1 MVYTVNFN
9 KYNME
14 YCVIK
19 TYATK
24 KAATRK
30 AAFFLSRNIS
40 YSLHKFC
47 KNF

>member
-30 AAFFLSRNIS
+30 AAFFFVKKYFI
-40 YSLHKFC
+40 F
-47 KNF
+47 FA